1 MAQEQH
7 VDALKAAREQ
17 LVKQRRDLAASLAK
31 PFERGGTEGWRVAI
45 VEVQAAIDA
54 IDKAVLDEKKLLGAK
69 EESIGSREA

>member
-17 LVKQRRDLAASLAK
+17 LVKQRRDLVGSLAK
-31 PFERGGTEGWRVAI
+31 PFERGGTEGWRGAI

-54 IDKAVLDEKKLLGAK
+54 IDKAVLDEKKLLGLK
-69 EESIGSREA
+69 EESIESRGA